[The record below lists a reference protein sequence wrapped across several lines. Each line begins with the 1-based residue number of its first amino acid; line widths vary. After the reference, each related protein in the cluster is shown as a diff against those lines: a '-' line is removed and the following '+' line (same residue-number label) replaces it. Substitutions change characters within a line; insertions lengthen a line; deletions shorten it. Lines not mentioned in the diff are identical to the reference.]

1 MDFGYVRVSTK
12 DQNPERQIK
21 TLMEMGIEE
30 RNIYVEKKSG
40 HNFNREVY
48 DMLVNHIMRKG
59 DRLTVTELKRFGRNY
74 AEIYREWHHI
84 TKELQMDIRVADMK
98 ILDTSL
104 NKDLLGQ
111 VITDVVLAL
120 LSYVAE
126 GDWEERHELQRQGIE
141 VAKEAGKHL
150 GRPRTEFPDNWEECY
165 NRWKSGEIT
174 AREAMRLMGLKK
186 DSFYRLV
193 KKHEEIFWEGDYE

>member
-1 MDFGYVRVSTK
+1 
-12 DQNPERQIK
+12 
-21 TLMEMGIEE
+21 
-30 RNIYVEKKSG
+30 
-40 HNFNREVY
+40 
-48 DMLVNHIMRKG
+48 
-59 DRLTVTELKRFGRNY
+59 
-74 AEIYREWHHI
+74 
-84 TKELQMDIRVADMK
+84 MDIRVADMK

>member
-165 NRWKSGEIT
+165 NRWKAGEIT
-174 AREAMRLMGLKK
+174 AREAMRLTGLKK